1 MNDSPNNSNDVQSKL
16 SIIDPSLG
24 TYRSRYK
31 KSGLKHSF
39 KIGFG
44 TAAFAAI
51 ILMFFVDTGIILF
64 ALIIGVFVGWLVG
77 QKERKFF
84 SAVRV
89 EYLAAVKA
97 EFAAMV
103 EHLRQTHTEIFD
115 EESGIGFKRLT
126 EIIVLNRLD
135 LDDGFKLRDDFMDF
149 AIDQKAPS
157 DFLNT
162 QLLSINL
169 EQILDIKEV
178 KFDDDAPLEDFYYH
192 NFIGF
197 GNLNVDINNY
207 YVINYRLDGVIKTV
221 ICSNKV
227 FNHISDYMKME
238 GVFKDQPK
246 QTNAEKN
253 LQNLRSDNV
262 AENKVVFNSK
272 PYSPLP
278 KRKYTGYVLA
288 GDYENCMILIGD
300 DFSGFYEKK
309 PINAIYLD
317 LAYEF
322 SALKP
327 RVRYKTS
334 SQFVEISKET
344 IESWEVITEES
355 QKSVSSSLVR
365 GLVGGALLGPLGLVV
380 GATTGSKTTE
390 YNIAVNWKDGKKS
403 IFLLGT
409 NDYKLFLK
417 IVY

>member
-1 MNDSPNNSNDVQSKL
+1 
-16 SIIDPSLG
+16 
-24 TYRSRYK
+24 
-31 KSGLKHSF
+31 
-39 KIGFG
+39 
-44 TAAFAAI
+44 
-51 ILMFFVDTGIILF
+51 
-64 ALIIGVFVGWLVG
+64 
-77 QKERKFF
+77 
-84 SAVRV
+84 
-89 EYLAAVKA
+89 
-97 EFAAMV
+97 
-103 EHLRQTHTEIFD
+103 
-115 EESGIGFKRLT
+115 
-126 EIIVLNRLD
+126 
-135 LDDGFKLRDDFMDF
+135 
-149 AIDQKAPS
+149 
-157 DFLNT
+157 
-162 QLLSINL
+162 
-169 EQILDIKEV
+169 
-178 KFDDDAPLEDFYYH
+178 
-192 NFIGF
+192 
-197 GNLNVDINNY
+197 
-207 YVINYRLDGVIKTV
+207 
-221 ICSNKV
+221 
-227 FNHISDYMKME
+227 
-238 GVFKDQPK
+238 
-246 QTNAEKN
+246 
-253 LQNLRSDNV
+253 V

-288 GDYENCMILIGD
+288 GDYKDCMILIGD
-300 DFSGFYEKK
+300 YSGFYEKK

-344 IESWEVITEES
+344 IESWELITEES